1 MKVNF
6 IRTSFLDISNLR
18 FDNLYYIDP
27 YLQSFYL
34 VLALGLAVGAKNS
47 MELAENFKPNKK
59 DLHIMFIN
67 QLMQQAD
74 VETEKIIKIVNSLQ
88 FC

>member
-1 MKVNF
+1 MSAF
-6 IRTSFLDISNLR
+6 IFDISNLR

-59 DLHIMFIN
+59 YLFY
-67 QLMQQAD
+67 
-74 VETEKIIKIVNSLQ
+74 TIILLTASLFTFSSAKEFLYFQ
-88 FC
+88 F